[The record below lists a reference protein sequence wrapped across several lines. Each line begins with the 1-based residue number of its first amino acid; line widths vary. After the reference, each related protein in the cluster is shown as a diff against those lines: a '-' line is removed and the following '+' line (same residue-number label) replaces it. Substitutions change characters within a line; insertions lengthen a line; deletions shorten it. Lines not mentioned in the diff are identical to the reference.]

1 MGLFRRQILTLPLL
15 SFLSRPSDAQGGAGG
30 AGSPELPNYP
40 RRGEP
45 LPPVPPL
52 RRDVNGD
59 RTRNLKD
66 LALLAEIVQNLKEMI
81 DKNDPVV
88 VSVPLL
94 KKAEE
99 MRTLAQKIQGRL
111 RFDYGK

>member
-1 MGLFRRQILTLPLL
+1 MGLFRRQIMTLPLL
-15 SFLSRPSDAQGGAGG
+15 SFLSRPSDAQR
-30 AGSPELPNYP
+30 AGSPELPTYAP
-40 RRGEP
+40 I
-45 LPPVPPL
+45 PPL

-81 DKNDPVV
+81 DKNDPDV
-88 VSVPLL
+88 VSAPVL
-94 KKAEE
+94 KKADE

-111 RFDYGK
+111 RSDYGK

>member
-1 MGLFRRQILTLPLL
+1 MGLFRRQIMTIPLL
-15 SFLSRPSDAQGGAGG
+15 SFLSRPSDAQR

-45 LPPVPPL
+45 LPPIPPL

-94 KKAEE
+94 KKADE

-111 RFDYGK
+111 RSDYGK